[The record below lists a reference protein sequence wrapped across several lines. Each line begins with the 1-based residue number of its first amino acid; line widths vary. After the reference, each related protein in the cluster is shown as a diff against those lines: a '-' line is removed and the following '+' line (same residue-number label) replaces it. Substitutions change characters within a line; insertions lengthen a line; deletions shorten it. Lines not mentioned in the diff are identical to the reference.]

1 MNNKTILVIEDNTL
15 NMKLVRSLLTIG
27 KYSVLEASDAER
39 GIQLARK
46 NRPQLILMDIQ
57 LPGMDG
63 LDATRLIKIDPDLK
77 KIPIIALTSRAM
89 DGDNQKA
96 IEAGCDGYISKPI
109 NTRGFLKTI
118 DQYLSQVQS
127 SI

>member
-1 MNNKTILVIEDNTL
+1 M
-15 NMKLVRSLLTIG
+15 RSLLTIG
-27 KYSVLEASDAER
+27 KYSILEASDAES

-77 KIPIIALTSRAM
+77 KIPIIAVASRAM
-89 DGDNQKA
+89 DDDRKA

-109 NTRGFLKTI
+109 DTRGFLITI